1 MINKDTLYKNILY
14 GFYLRLI
21 ITLIILSLLKL
32 IIKKQGFNSS
42 CKVNLNLILPLI
54 LFLLDGVDEI
64 PPLINLGYKNK
75 KRACKTFRYQS
86 LDKIN
91 DLLSYILTCIIFRL
105 DKYFIFF
112 IMIRTI
118 GVSLFLKYRKVRYL
132 ILFPDFM
139 KEYLLYRYFFCS
151 NDTGV
156 SSSCFTR
163 SRFSGEACNNKLL
176 LFFYICKIC
185 IEYYWHIK
193 KNKGIF

>member
-1 MINKDTLYKNILY
+1 MTFTSMINKDTLYKNILY

-21 ITLIILSLLKL
+21 ITLIILIL
-32 IIKKQGFNSS
+32 IKKQGFKFTKVN
-42 CKVNLNLILPLI
+42 VNLNLILPVI

-64 PPLINLGYKNK
+64 PSLINLGYKNK

-139 KEYLLYRYFFCS
+139 KEYLLYRYFFGS
-151 NDTGV
+151 ND
-156 SSSCFTR
+156 
-163 SRFSGEACNNKLL
+163 KLL
-176 LFFYICKIC
+176 FFFYICKIC

-193 KNKGIF
+193 KNYLIF

>member
-1 MINKDTLYKNILY
+1 MRSDLIHWEKLNQIQIFD
-14 GFYLRLI
+14 FYTI
-21 ITLIILSLLKL
+21 YFKL

-139 KEYLLYRYFFCS
+139 KEYLLYRYFFLCV
-151 NDTGV
+151 T
-156 SSSCFTR
+156 
-163 SRFSGEACNNKLL
+163 NN
-176 LFFYICKIC
+176 
-185 IEYYWHIK
+185 
-193 KNKGIF
+193 

>member
-151 NDTGV
+151 NDRAELPEGTGHP
-156 SSSCFTR
+156 
-163 SRFSGEACNNKLL
+163 CNNKLL
-176 LFFYICKIC
+176 LFFFICKMC

>member
-1 MINKDTLYKNILY
+1 
-14 GFYLRLI
+14 
-21 ITLIILSLLKL
+21 
-32 IIKKQGFNSS
+32 
-42 CKVNLNLILPLI
+42 
-54 LFLLDGVDEI
+54 
-64 PPLINLGYKNK
+64 
-75 KRACKTFRYQS
+75 
-86 LDKIN
+86 
-91 DLLSYILTCIIFRL
+91 
-105 DKYFIFF
+105 
-112 IMIRTI
+112 MIRTI

-156 SSSCFTR
+156 SS
-163 SRFSGEACNNKLL
+163 CNNKLL